1 MKEKIFLFIGFVLL
15 LIASRMFSD
24 IPNFT
29 PTLSLIIFA
38 SYYFRSVVISMLIV
52 LFSQIVSDFFIG
64 FYDSIFFVY
73 VSFLL
78 ITYISPIIMQK
89 LNIYS
94 VLVASI
100 VSPSIFF
107 IISNFGVWFSDSLY
121 AQNLDG
127 LIECYIAAIPFY
139 DESLLSTILFSYTI
153 YAIHKYL
160 VMNGILIEKP
170 IKKEN
175 LSS

>member
-1 MKEKIFLFIGFVLL
+1 
-15 LIASRMFSD
+15 
-24 IPNFT
+24 
-29 PTLSLIIFA
+29 
-38 SYYFRSVVISMLIV
+38 
-52 LFSQIVSDFFIG
+52 
-64 FYDSIFFVY
+64 
-73 VSFLL
+73 
-78 ITYISPIIMQK
+78 MQK